1 VVTGE
6 TARRR
11 TLAAAAVLAF
21 ALGGFVLSW
30 VSTHVDLKPVSA
42 QAQARAGNIK
52 KS

>member
-1 VVTGE
+1 VVAGE

-11 TLAAAAVLAF
+11 RLAAVAMLAF

-42 QAQARAGNIK
+42 QAQVRAANIK